1 MMRNLR
7 QVSIHLI
14 AVIADIEAL
23 PISIGKFQF
32 DRSRFRSY
40 ALTSAPLAA
49 TVYRPVLDEA
59 SIRGLVKFLSHSR
72 PKSG

>member
-23 PISIGKFQF
+23 PMSIGKFQF
-32 DRSRFRSY
+32 DRVRFRSY
-40 ALTSAPLAA
+40 ALTRTPLEV
-49 TVYRPVLDEA
+49 TV
-59 SIRGLVKFLSHSR
+59 
-72 PKSG
+72 